1 MVLFRLTLD
10 LVTFSALFL
19 LVYGRFL
26 DPPLSRIR
34 RILRAALRSGRLEE
48 EPGSSGSPSPGAG
61 EGEGSMP
68 RPLAGLS
75 LAFVLLLDIYLQ
87 GAVGAYCAGRTLHA
101 LAEGTTPRWLAY
113 SVAFLAAEAPL
124 GVLARRVEGITA
136 TESFRSIIPMGLFVA
151 FCVRPDWQR
160 AYFWLAWLLNR

>member
-1 MVLFRLTLD
+1 
-10 LVTFSALFL
+10 
-19 LVYGRFL
+19 
-26 DPPLSRIR
+26 
-34 RILRAALRSGRLEE
+34 
-48 EPGSSGSPSPGAG
+48 
-61 EGEGSMP
+61 MP